1 MVTNG
6 AKEVIMAVA
15 EINLEEFP
23 EAKCGQVEYDQA
35 LYSVNERLNTFKDS
49 HWPFDSGPCVPLKVL
64 KHFIREVHD
73 GELQS
78 AHLLVDCT
86 GVLRTPCRWRRLDS
100 TTPGASPPLTPCA
113 AWSASTNWMAGR
125 RATAHWRSTGGT
137 APPAPS

>member
-64 KHFIREVHD
+64 STLSVRCMMA
-73 GELQS
+73 S
-78 AHLLVDCT
+78 
-86 GVLRTPCRWRRLDS
+86 CRARIYW
-100 TTPGASPPLTPCA
+100 
-113 AWSASTNWMAGR
+113 
-125 RATAHWRSTGGT
+125 
-137 APPAPS
+137 